1 MWNKFIEK
9 NPTYKEHEYEAWAFG
24 DDANL
29 LADLVKS
36 GIKTATAS
44 AHPLYEIDN
53 SPLPALGG
61 LNIILDK
68 DDKAIC
74 ITQTTRVYTCPFSEV
89 SSDHAFKEGEG
100 DRSLAY
106 WREVHE
112 RFFTENLREYNM
124 TFNEN
129 MLVVCE
135 EFKLIYK

>member
-1 MWNKFIEK
+1 MWNKFIGE
-9 NPTYKEHEYEAWAFG
+9 NPTYKEHGYEAWAFG

-44 AHPLYEIDN
+44 AYPLYEIDN
-53 SPLPALGG
+53 SPLPAIGG
-61 LNIILDK
+61 FNIILDK

-74 ITQTTRVYTCPFSEV
+74 ISQTTRVYTCPFNEV

-112 RFFTENLREYNM
+112 RFFTENLGQYNM
-124 TFNEN
+124 TFDEN

-135 EFKLIYK
+135 EFKLLYK